1 MTHIDISFYQNFDSN
16 LMILTNA
23 TFLPHTAKSNCD
35 GGDTYIVGSFR
46 PDFED
51 LAQPQLNTL
60 NKQMLLKLNQLDI
73 PNWDLGLIPM
83 STSTS
88 VRIK

>member
-1 MTHIDISFYQNFDSN
+1 MQPAF
-16 LMILTNA
+16 
-23 TFLPHTAKSNCD
+23 HTPIKEIVIFFW
-35 GGDTYIVGSFR
+35 GGESTYIVGSFR

-73 PNWDLGLIPM
+73 PNWDLVLIPM
-83 STSTS
+83 S
-88 VRIK
+88 I